1 MWLLRYGNVE
11 RSFEKGCGGYWKG
24 AVQNSGGQFFP
35 SCRENIFRFPPK
47 GKWEKFLL
55 LCSPTVFFD
64 KIRNNSEP
72 KSVMVVL
79 LEFIVVYANSAAAY
93 VAVGQGY
100 Y

>member
-1 MWLLRYGNVE
+1 MEGIGFKAARAEQRRAIL
-11 RSFEKGCGGYWKG
+11 SF
-24 AVQNSGGQFFP
+24 VQGKYIFVSLPRGSGKSFCFYALP
-35 SCRENIFRFPPK
+35 
-47 GKWEKFLL
+47 L
-55 LCSPTVFFD
+55 FFD
-64 KIRNNSEP
+64 KLRNNSEP